1 MRSVKAQVNST
12 NLLRCTLM
20 AAGLTTLALS
30 LSGCQKGL
38 GGGARYEPQVTILAD
53 ADAEDVAVAGGASTV
68 EVAGYGSVKGRIVLE
83 GSVTTP
89 PAITPTKDDVCI
101 AKSPIPNDRIV
112 TGANGGLANVFIYL
126 GKAPA
131 GTKKPAAKES
141 LTFDQQ
147 GCRFLPH
154 CLFVQT
160 EQQVLVLN
168 SDNTLH
174 NTHTNPQRQPAF
186 NQGVQP
192 NEKNGVPLTY
202 ARGEKQPIS
211 VTCDIHPWMLAYH
224 LPLDH
229 PYGVVSAVDGS
240 FEIADLPAGTHE
252 FTIWHEAAGVINGGY
267 KVEIP
272 VDGTAEVEIKV
283 PAASMSS
290 FNGERPKRIILSM
303 IP

>member
-1 MRSVKAQVNST
+1 MRSVKAQISSKS
-12 NLLRCTLM
+12 LLRCTLV

-30 LSGCQKGL
+30 LSGCQEGL
-38 GGGARYEPQVTILAD
+38 GGGARYEPNVTILPD
-53 ADAEDVAVAGGASTV
+53 AQAEDVSLAEQKATV
-68 EVAGYGSVKGRIVLE
+68 EVAGYGALKGRVILE
-83 GSVTTP
+83 GSVSAP
-89 PAITPTKDDVCI
+89 AAITPTKDPVCI
-101 AKSPIPNDRIV
+101 AKAPIQNDRIV

-131 GTKKPAAKES
+131 GTKQPASKES
-141 LTFDQQ
+141 LKFDQQ

-160 EQQVLVLN
+160 EQTVLVLN
-168 SDNTLH
+168 SDDTLH

-192 NEKNGVPLTY
+192 NEKNGIPLTY

-229 PYGVVSAVDGS
+229 PYGTVSGEDGS

-252 FTIWHEAAGVINGGY
+252 FTVWHETAGVVDSRY
-267 KVEIP
+267 EVEIP
-272 VDGTAEVEIKV
+272 VDGTAEVEITI
-283 PAASMSS
+283 PAASLSS
-290 FNGERPKRIILSM
+290 FNGEQPRRVILSM

>member
-1 MRSVKAQVNST
+1 MKSIQPQNTSG
-12 NLLRCTLM
+12 NLLRCTLV
-20 AAGLTTLALS
+20 AAGLTTLAIS

-38 GGGARYEPQVTILAD
+38 GGGAKYDPKVTILAD
-53 ADAEDVAVAGGASTV
+53 AEAEGVSLAESAAAV
-68 EVAGYGSVKGRIVLE
+68 EVAGYGTLKGRVILE
-83 GSVTTP
+83 GSVTA
-89 PAITPTKDDVCI
+89 PAPITPSKDAVCI
-101 AKSPIPNDRIV
+101 AKAPIPNDRIV
-112 TGANGGLANVFIYL
+112 TGANGGLANVFVYL
-126 GKAPA
+126 GKAPG
-131 GTKKPAAKES
+131 GTKQPESKES
-141 LTFDQQ
+141 LKFDQQ

-160 EQQVLVLN
+160 EQEVLVLN
-168 SDNTLH
+168 SDATLH

-229 PYGVVSAVDGS
+229 PYGVVSGEDGS
-240 FEIADLPAGTHE
+240 FEIANLPAGTHE
-252 FTIWHEAAGVINGGY
+252 FTIWHETTGVVDSRY

-272 VDGTAEVEIKV
+272 VDGTAEVEIKI
-283 PAASMSS
+283 PAASLSNFS
-290 FNGERPKRIILSM
+290 GERPKRVILSM